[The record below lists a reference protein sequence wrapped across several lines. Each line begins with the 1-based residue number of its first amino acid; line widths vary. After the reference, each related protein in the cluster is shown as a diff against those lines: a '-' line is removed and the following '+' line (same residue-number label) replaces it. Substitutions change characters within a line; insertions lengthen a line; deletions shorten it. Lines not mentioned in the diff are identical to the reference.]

1 MVTISNE
8 VTSFK
13 EGKLRIYYVAAF
25 VDQKVNETDLI
36 TGTVERTA

>member
-8 VTSFK
+8 VTSCK
-13 EGKLRIYYVAAF
+13 EGKLRIDVAAF